1 MHHAA
6 GDITAH
12 RDSVLKRLDG
22 QAELHPRVDRVP
34 DDPAAE
40 HVPDRAEIQLA
51 LGGAVFGDVGE
62 PQLVRGVSSED
73 VPGPAVLVHY
83 ST

>member
-6 GDITAH
+6 SDITAH

-22 QAELHPRVDRVP
+22 QGELHPRADRVP

-40 HVPDRAEIQLA
+40 HVLDRAEIQPA
-51 LGGAVFGDVGE
+51 LGGPVLRDVGE
-62 PQLVRGVSSED
+62 PQLVRRVCGED
-73 VPGPAVLVHY
+73 VPGAAVLVDDGA
-83 ST
+83 